1 MKVKLIENNVNVEAK
16 IGDLIVTNKTNY
28 LVVGDTN
35 LMQRYNH
42 LSKYRLLDL
51 TTNELDD
58 TIFNSKI
65 HLNSAIKDLDV
76 VKIVPASKLELLE
89 ISKEKHFVSN
99 HWLRLIVRRT
109 NEQIWKHKMFH
120 WWI

>member
-28 LVVGDTN
+28 LVVGATN

-99 HWLRLIVRRT
+99 H
-109 NEQIWKHKMFH
+109 
-120 WWI
+120 